1 MPPVKGRR
9 RRQKDEIYFINA
21 RPSTDDERINIQRMV
36 RAHVGRWISDQTKDR
51 SASISD
57 TYPDAQFHPSVEKI
71 HPETP
76 SQPPELDTD
85 ETLFPSSSPSAS
97 RTSSPHS
104 PESITSNS
112 LTSTRP
118 SSQQAQSVLILP
130 TSQKESPVN
139 AFENSRR
146 WSVDDAENST
156 DSSSSDPGDCI
167 EVIGGNVLDPFHTY
181 PSQYSPE
188 VVHACEIYC
197 LQVLWPRLT
206 PGSSDGHDNLASSSW
221 FPLSLTD
228 PTLFTAFLFGSLSH
242 QRVQWV
248 NRWIPEGAFR
258 ARDQQLLQLCE
269 FETIKMINR
278 EVQHPTRAVC
288 DSVILSVICMAHN
301 IADDNDQRR
310 HRLTPF
316 TAPMRRLQWL
326 DVYGSLPP
334 NLVHIQGLVQMVKLR
349 GGLHNI
355 TLPGLAPVLS
365 FSDILTASTYLTPPV
380 FTFYPLCESRK
391 NLSIHE
397 LLGYNT
403 MDAER
408 RYGHLQQLGLTPE
421 LIDVYQ
427 AMHIYTG
434 IVDGHLRKNPSKI
447 DEALLADQRNLV
459 HHTMLSIPTA
469 SQSDGF
475 SGYNNNEEIIY
486 EACRLAGLVFSVG
499 VILPLPAQSTPL
511 TQLATL
517 IKALMQFFNPAI
529 VWSHPHA
536 RMTLLWVLM
545 MGGIAAENTPERAW
559 YVSTLRQ
566 AACENGVASWADMR
580 KVLSNILWWDIACDQ
595 PGHRLWLDLGRS
607 IVR

>member
-1 MPPVKGRR
+1 
-9 RRQKDEIYFINA
+9 
-21 RPSTDDERINIQRMV
+21 
-36 RAHVGRWISDQTKDR
+36 
-51 SASISD
+51 
-57 TYPDAQFHPSVEKI
+57 
-71 HPETP
+71 
-76 SQPPELDTD
+76 
-85 ETLFPSSSPSAS
+85 
-97 RTSSPHS
+97 
-104 PESITSNS
+104 
-112 LTSTRP
+112 
-118 SSQQAQSVLILP
+118 
-130 TSQKESPVN
+130 
-139 AFENSRR
+139 
-146 WSVDDAENST
+146 
-156 DSSSSDPGDCI
+156 
-167 EVIGGNVLDPFHTY
+167 
-181 PSQYSPE
+181 
-188 VVHACEIYC
+188 
-197 LQVLWPRLT
+197 
-206 PGSSDGHDNLASSSW
+206 
-221 FPLSLTD
+221 
-228 PTLFTAFLFGSLSH
+228 
-242 QRVQWV
+242 
-248 NRWIPEGAFR
+248 
-258 ARDQQLLQLCE
+258 
-269 FETIKMINR
+269 
-278 EVQHPTRAVC
+278 
-288 DSVILSVICMAHN
+288 
-301 IADDNDQRR
+301 
-310 HRLTPF
+310 
-316 TAPMRRLQWL
+316 
-326 DVYGSLPP
+326 
-334 NLVHIQGLVQMVKLR
+334 
-349 GGLHNI
+349 
-355 TLPGLAPVLS
+355 
-365 FSDILTASTYLTPPV
+365 
-380 FTFYPLCESRK
+380 
-391 NLSIHE
+391 
-397 LLGYNT
+397 

-595 PGHRLWLDLGRS
+595 PGHRLWLELGRS